1 MSLLAR
7 LALIGLILAGCASG
21 ASPSTSPAPPETSGG
36 PASPT
41 PETSPE
47 DPLKAFEAALVAG
60 GATVRETGAFS
71 SDPIGGQGAG
81 LCVAGQ
87 SMNVYVF
94 PTIEQRQA
102 AAVRIDPNDPSKIA
116 NAIVEWSGNPKFWQ
130 AGRLIV
136 LYLGSD
142 ASVEA
147 GLTGLLGQPFA
158 RGQGRGPGLVPLSC

>member
-7 LALIGLILAGCASG
+7 LALIGLVLAGCASG
-21 ASPSTSPAPPETSGG
+21 ASPSTNPAPRERSGG
-36 PASPT
+36 LASPT
-41 PETSPE
+41 PE

-60 GATVRETGAFS
+60 AATVRETGAFS

-87 SMNVYVF
+87 SVSVYVF
-94 PTIEQRQA
+94 PTVEQRQGA
-102 AAVRIDPNDPSKIA
+102 AARIDPNDPSKIG

-142 ASVEA
+142 ASIEA
-147 GLTGLLGQPFA
+147 GLTGLLRQPFA